1 MNTYLKQKEHKLLT
15 NQTKSEH
22 LAFLYSSHNKERA
35 QQTKPMQSKKSSS
48 YLLKAIGQAVQKRGM
63 IMRKKSSLWK
73 TTAVSLSAMMTVS
86 MGAAVWAANTE
97 QTTQESQT
105 ENNTEDNTENNSLE
119 DNNTEDTK
127 NTENETAEPQSTDS
141 DEASST
147 AEAQT
152 EECKIELSDD
162 GILVD
167 GEAISENPEDAVY
180 AGADIVYYKE
190 GQDSTYGAGDEDDG
204 HSEEEAAEHTVVT
217 ITKAGTYRVSGTLS
231 KGQIAID
238 LGEDS
243 RDDESAVVNLILD
256 NADITCTV
264 SSAIVVYNAY
274 ECGSDDTETAT
285 KDVDTTNAGVHI
297 ILADDSENTITGSHV
312 AKIYK
317 EGTTQE
323 DVDAGNAKKQWK
335 FDGAIESLVSIVFD
349 AEEEGTGSLTVNSD
363 NEGIETYLHL
373 TVNGGNITINSADDG
388 LNANEDGVSV
398 ITINGGVLTVNA
410 GAGQEGDGI
419 DSNGWIIINDGF
431 IATAANATSPDS
443 GVDSDNGIYINGG
456 TLLASGNMYDEV
468 SDDSEQTFVVL
479 SFADSVEAGQMF
491 ALKNADGEVVTAFSA
506 ANDFQTLVYSSSEL
520 TDGDYTLYEIS
531 SAEGT
536 EVSGLYTEV
545 TSIEDE
551 TQLQYGSKNAGGF
564 GGMGGAPMGGQRPD
578 MQDGEAPSVSDG
590 EMPSMPEGE
599 APSMPDGEMPSRP
612 EGEAPDGQNGQ
623 APNGQDGEA
632 PSKPEGE
639 APDGQ
644 NGQAPNGQDGEAPSK
659 PEGEAPDGQNGQ
671 QPDGQAPD
679 MPQDGD
685 DESGTVFTISGVSN
699 TFSRISEVSATEEVE
714 SYEEVESSEE
724 A

>member
-1 MNTYLKQKEHKLLT
+1 
-15 NQTKSEH
+15 
-22 LAFLYSSHNKERA
+22 
-35 QQTKPMQSKKSSS
+35 
-48 YLLKAIGQAVQKRGM
+48 
-63 IMRKKSSLWK
+63 
-73 TTAVSLSAMMTVS
+73 
-86 MGAAVWAANTE
+86 MGAAVWAASTE
-97 QTTQESQT
+97 KTIQESQSDQAIENET
-105 ENNTEDNTENNSLE
+105 EKITEDSETKEDSNNTENQTS
-119 DNNTEDTK
+119 
-127 NTENETAEPQSTDS
+127 EPQSTNTEDASDS
-141 DEASST
+141 SEN
-147 AEAQT
+147 QT

-167 GEAISENPEDAVY
+167 GEAISTDSESAVY

-264 SSAIVVYNAY
+264 ASGIVVYNAY

-297 ILADDSENTITGSHV
+297 ILADDSENTVNGSHV

-335 FDGAIESLVSIVFD
+335 FDAAIDSLVSIAFD
-349 AEEEGTGSLTVNSD
+349 AEEEGTGTLAVNSD
-363 NEGIETYLHL
+363 NEGIETSLHL
-373 TVNGGNITINSADDG
+373 TINGGTITINSNDDA

-398 ITINGGVLTVNA
+398 ITINGGVLTCNA
-410 GAGQEGDGI
+410 GGGKEGDGI
-419 DSNGWIIINDGF
+419 DSNGWIVINDGVVVS
-431 IATAANATSPDS
+431 AANATSQDS

-456 TLLASGNMYDEV
+456 TVLASGNMYDEV
-468 SDDSEQTFVVL
+468 SEDSEQAFVAL

-491 ALKNADGEVVTAFSA
+491 ALKNADGEIVTAFSA

-531 SAEGT
+531 SAEGV

-545 TSIEDE
+545 TSVSDE
-551 TQLQYGSKNAGGF
+551 VQLQGSKSAGGF
-564 GGMGGAPMGGQRPD
+564 GGMGGGMGKPNGERPE
-578 MQDGEAPSVSDG
+578 MPEGEESSMPEG

-599 APSMPDGEMPSRP
+599 APSMPEGEMPSIP
-612 EGEAPDGQNGQ
+612 EGEAPEDPSGQDKEEMSKPDGEVPDRQHGLKPDGEAPDGQNG
-623 APNGQDGEA
+623 
-632 PSKPEGE
+632 
-639 APDGQ
+639 PDGQ
-644 NGQAPNGQDGEAPSK
+644 KGER
-659 PEGEAPDGQNGQ
+659 
-671 QPDGQAPD
+671 PD
-679 MPQDGD
+679 MPEDSSEQA
-685 DESGTVFTISGVSN
+685 SSVFTISGISN
-699 TFSRISEVSATEEVE
+699 AFSRISEVTIEFSEE
-714 SYEEVESSEE
+714 ESSTNV
-724 A
+724 

>member
-1 MNTYLKQKEHKLLT
+1 
-15 NQTKSEH
+15 
-22 LAFLYSSHNKERA
+22 
-35 QQTKPMQSKKSSS
+35 
-48 YLLKAIGQAVQKRGM
+48 
-63 IMRKKSSLWK
+63 MRRNNSLWK
-73 TTAVSLSAMMTVS
+73 TTVVSLSAMMTVS
-86 MGAAVWAANTE
+86 MGAAVWAASTE
-97 QTTQESQT
+97 KTTQESQSDQVIENET
-105 ENNTEDNTENNSLE
+105 EKITEDSETKEDSNNTENQTS
-119 DNNTEDTK
+119 
-127 NTENETAEPQSTDS
+127 EPQSTNTEDASDS
-141 DEASST
+141 SEN
-147 AEAQT
+147 QT

-167 GEAISENPEDAVY
+167 GEAISTDSESAVY

-264 SSAIVVYNAY
+264 ASGIVVYNAY

-297 ILADDSENTITGSHV
+297 ILADDSENTVNGSHV

-335 FDGAIESLVSIVFD
+335 FDAAIDSLVSIAFD
-349 AEEEGTGSLTVNSD
+349 AEEEETGTLAVNSD
-363 NEGIETYLHL
+363 NEGIETSLHL
-373 TVNGGNITINSADDG
+373 TINGGTITVNSNDDA

-398 ITINGGVLTVNA
+398 ITINGGVLTCNV
-410 GAGQEGDGI
+410 GGGKEGDGI
-419 DSNGWIIINDGF
+419 DSNGWIVINDGF
-431 IATAANATSPDS
+431 IVSAASATSPDS

-456 TLLASGNMYDEV
+456 TVLASGNMYDEV
-468 SDDSEQTFVVL
+468 SEDSEQAFVAL
-479 SFADSVEAGQMF
+479 NFASSVEAGQMF
-491 ALKNADGEVVTAFSA
+491 ALKNADGEIVTAFSA

-531 SAEGT
+531 SADGVA
-536 EVSGLYTEV
+536 VSGLYTEV
-545 TSIEDE
+545 TSVSDE
-551 TQLQYGSKNAGGF
+551 VQLQGSKGAGGF
-564 GGMGGAPMGGQRPD
+564 GGMGGAPNGEPNGERPE
-578 MQDGEAPSVSDG
+578 MPDGEA
-590 EMPSMPEGE
+590 PSMPEGE
-599 APSMPDGEMPSRP
+599 KPSMSDGEAPEKPDGEASS
-612 EGEAPDGQNGQ
+612 GQE
-623 APNGQDGEA
+623 GEA

-644 NGQAPNGQDGEAPSK
+644 NGERPERPEDSSEEAS
-659 PEGEAPDGQNGQ
+659 
-671 QPDGQAPD
+671 
-679 MPQDGD
+679 
-685 DESGTVFTISGVSN
+685 SVFTISGISN
-699 TFSRISEVSATEEVE
+699 NFSHISELTTEA
-714 SYEEVESSEE
+714 YEEESSTNV
-724 A
+724 